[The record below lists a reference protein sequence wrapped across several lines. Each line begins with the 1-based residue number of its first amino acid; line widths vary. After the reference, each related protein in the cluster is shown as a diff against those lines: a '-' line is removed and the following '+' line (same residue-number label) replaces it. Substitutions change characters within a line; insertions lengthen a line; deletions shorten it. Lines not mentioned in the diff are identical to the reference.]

1 VNKLSWKVI
10 FDPRA
15 EKEFF
20 KLDLSQQKRI
30 RQFIEEKLQRLTN
43 PRQLGHPLTGAL
55 SHLWRYRIGDY
66 RLLCSIK
73 DRELIVLVVHVGH
86 RREIY
91 H

>member
-1 VNKLSWKVI
+1 VSNPLWKVI
-10 FDPRA
+10 FDLRA

-20 KLDLSQQKRI
+20 KLDSLAQKRI
-30 RQFIEEKLQRLTN
+30 RQFIEGKLQRLTN
-43 PRQLGHPLTGAL
+43 PRQIGHPLTGTL
-55 SHLWRYRIGDY
+55 SHFWRYRVGDY

-73 DRELIVLVVHVGH
+73 DNELTILVVHVGH